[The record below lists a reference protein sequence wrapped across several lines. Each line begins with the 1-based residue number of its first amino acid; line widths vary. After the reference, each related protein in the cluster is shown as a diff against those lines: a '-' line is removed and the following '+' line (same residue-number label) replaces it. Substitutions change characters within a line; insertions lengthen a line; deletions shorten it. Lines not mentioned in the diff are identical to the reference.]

1 MSTGSGHHSYKGRDA
16 DEARGRL
23 AWQSEASC
31 VSVLS
36 SLDWCSVFEEQHVL
50 RAISQLT
57 SCLSKPREVCLRT
70 TMPRSM
76 KVTQWY
82 LTLCNPMD
90 YSPTG
95 SSVHGI
101 LQARILEWVTIPS
114 SRCPDPGI
122 EPRSPTLQADSLL
135 SELHG
140 RSLFLMI
147 KNKWP

>member
-36 SLDWCSVFEEQHVL
+36 SLDWCSVFEEQDVL

-76 KVTQWY
+76 KVTQWATAER
-82 LTLCNPMD
+82 LLCAGRA
-90 YSPTG
+90 SPSPAQLLAFAPG
-95 SSVHGI
+95 KE
-101 LQARILEWVTIPS
+101 QAAGVW
-114 SRCPDPGI
+114 
-122 EPRSPTLQADSLL
+122 EP
-135 SELHG
+135 
-140 RSLFLMI
+140 
-147 KNKWP
+147 

>member
-1 MSTGSGHHSYKGRDA
+1 MFGEMQMVQRPQKGGAGR
-16 DEARGRL
+16 EEKARGRL

-36 SLDWCSVFEEQHVL
+36 SLDWCSVFEEQDVL

-57 SCLSKPREVCLRT
+57 SCSSKPREVCLWT

-101 LQARILEWVTIPS
+101 LQARILEWVAYPV
-114 SRCPDPGI
+114 SRGT
-122 EPRSPTLQADSLL
+122 SQARNRTRVSYIAGGFFT
-135 SELHG
+135 S
-140 RSLFLMI
+140 
-147 KNKWP
+147 